1 MKSKSLIIT
10 LIVVLSCF
18 VVALTG
24 GLIFLLFRIDNF
36 DFSFNFNDSSMELV
50 DSIETNEVNKIY
62 LNLNSTD
69 IFIKKSEND
78 KVVVEYYSNREKNP
92 IISYSDNIISIDED
106 KYKDEYDSKCFVF
119 CNINRKIVLYVPFDF
134 ETEFDINTKS
144 GDIKSE
150 VDLSNNVVSV
160 STMSGDVFLG
170 NASNIDIRTVSGD
183 VSLDSIVSSDVSTT
197 SGDISIK
204 NVSKMIN
211 IQTTS
216 GDVLIDNLD
225 IENESSI
232 KTVSGDV
239 VINHN
244 KGNCYVDFKT
254 TSGDERIS
262 RSDRKSDIV
271 LKVRTTSGDISVD

>member
-144 GDIKSE
+144 GNIKSE

>member
-50 DSIETNEVNKIY
+50 DSIETNEVNRIY
-62 LNLNSTD
+62 LNLSSTD
-69 IFIKKSEND
+69 VFIKKSEND

-106 KYKDEYDSKCFVF
+106 KYRDEYDSKCFVF
-119 CNINRKIVLYVPFDF
+119 CNVNRKIVLYVPFDF

-150 VDLSNNVVSV
+150 VDLSNNVKF

-170 NASNIDIRTVSGD
+170 NVSDIDILTISGD
-183 VSLDSIVSSDVSTT
+183 VSLDSIVSSNVSTT
-197 SGDISIK
+197 SGDVSIK
-204 NVSKMIN
+204 NVSKMVN

>member
-1 MKSKSLIIT
+1 MKSKGLIIT
-10 LIVVLSCF
+10 LIIVLSCF

-36 DFSFNFNDSSMELV
+36 DFSFEFNDSNMNLV
-50 DSIETNEVNKIY
+50 DSIETNEINKIY
-62 LNLNSTD
+62 FNLNSTD

-106 KYKDEYDSKCFVF
+106 KYRDEYDSKCFVF

-134 ETEFDINTKS
+134 ENIIDINAKS
-144 GDIKSE
+144 GDIRSDI
-150 VDLSNNVVSV
+150 DLSKNNVKF

-170 NASNIDIRTVSGD
+170 NVSDIDIKTVSGD
-183 VSLDSIVSSDVSTT
+183 VSLEKAFNLNVSTT
-197 SGDISIK
+197 SGDIKIK
-204 NVSKMIN
+204 SVSNMVN
-211 IQTTS
+211 LNTVS
-216 GDVLIDNLD
+216 GDVLINSLD
-225 IENESSI
+225 IKDESSI

-239 VINHN
+239 TISNN
-244 KGNCYVDFKT
+244 EGNCYIDFKT

-262 RSDRKSDIV
+262 KSDRKSDIV
-271 LKVRTTSGDISVD
+271 LKVRTTSGDISID

>member
-106 KYKDEYDSKCFVF
+106 KYRDEYDSKCFVF

>member
-183 VSLDSIVSSDVSTT
+183 VSLDSIVSSNISTT